1 MNHLR
6 RFNENNQE
14 LSKDDLQNFFAH
26 TFDLCESGSAT
37 VIDIVYFNPNSKM
50 DWAHNDFSG
59 MKLLG
64 AKCDQRQ
71 LLTCVEGFE
80 LSFHHD
86 FYDKAKMEDFD
97 SYYNIVNQL
106 KEDVD
111 RFKTI
116 YKPSEIFFENGDDS
130 IIRLLIRP

>member
-1 MNHLR
+1 MKHLR
-6 RFNENNQE
+6 KFNESKKE

-26 TFDLCESGSAT
+26 TFDLCELSENL
-37 VIDIVYFNPNSKM
+37 VIDIVYFNPNGDM

-59 MKLLG
+59 VKLLG
-64 AKCDQRQ
+64 ANANKKQV
-71 LLTCVEGFE
+71 LTCVEGFE

-86 FYDKAKMEDFD
+86 FYDKAKMEDFN
-97 SYYNIVNQL
+97 SYYNIINQL

-116 YKPSEIFFENGDDS
+116 YNPSEIFFENGDDS